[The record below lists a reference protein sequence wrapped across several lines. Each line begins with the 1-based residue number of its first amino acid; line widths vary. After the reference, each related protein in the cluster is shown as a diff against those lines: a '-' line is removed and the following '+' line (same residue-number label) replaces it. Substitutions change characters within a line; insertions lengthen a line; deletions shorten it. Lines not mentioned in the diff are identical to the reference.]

1 MSGTIIMQGKTETI
15 YIRCTKELKDKMRLL
30 FVLSG
35 EKNYADFL
43 EKLLILYEKLM
54 DKTGYKKISDVIK
67 SMDYD
72 YVLVN

>member
-1 MSGTIIMQGKTETI
+1 MSGTIIMHGKTETI
-15 YIRCTKELKDKMRLL
+15 YIRCTRELKDKMRLL

-54 DKTGYKKISDVIK
+54 NKTGYKKINDIIK

-72 YVLVN
+72 YVIVN

>member
-1 MSGTIIMQGKTETI
+1 MHGKTETI
-15 YIRCTKELKDKMRLL
+15 YIRCTRELKDKMRLL